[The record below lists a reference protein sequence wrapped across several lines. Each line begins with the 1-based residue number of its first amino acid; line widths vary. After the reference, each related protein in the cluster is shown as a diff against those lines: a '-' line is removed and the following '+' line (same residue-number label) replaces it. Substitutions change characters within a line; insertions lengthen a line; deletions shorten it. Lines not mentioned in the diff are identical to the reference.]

1 MRWLA
6 RNEHALPD
14 DPGWLSRYEA
24 ERATAYRFPKRRT
37 EYLLRRY
44 TGKLA
49 VAAVAGLPVDP
60 ATLSRI
66 EIRNAPSGAPYAVV
80 DGTPADC
87 AVSLTD
93 RAGWAVCLIGTGTV
107 GCDLEVVEPRSAGF
121 VHDFLTRG
129 ERDWVARHTDPDAAA
144 NLVWS
149 AKESA
154 LKVLRT
160 GLRRDTRSVEITV
173 HSGQMSGWAPLDVLG
188 MEGES
193 FAGWWRRYGRFLL
206 TVVGSVVDSPP
217 VPLERPAP
225 FPVPARR

>member
-6 RNEHALPD
+6 RNEYALPA

-24 ERATAYRFPKRRT
+24 ERAAGYRFPKRRA

-44 TGKLA
+44 TAKQA
-49 VAAVAGLPVDP
+49 VAAATGLPVDL
-60 ATLSRI
+60 ASLARV

-80 DGTPADC
+80 HGTPAGV
-87 AVSLTD
+87 ALSLTD
-93 RAGWAVCLIGTGTV
+93 RAGRALCVVGTGTV
-107 GCDLEVVEPRSAGF
+107 GCDLELVEPRSAGF
-121 VHDFLTRG
+121 VHDFLTRA
-129 ERDWVARHTDPDAAA
+129 ERDRVARSADPDAAA
-144 NLVWS
+144 NLFWS

-160 GLRRDTRSVEITV
+160 GLRRDTRSVEITI
-173 HSGQMSGWAPLDVLG
+173 HSGQMNGWAPLDVVG
-188 MEGES
+188 VEGES